1 MSELQEVTT
10 TDLENSISPDNDSI
24 ILSEKDEDS
33 DFDEDLNN
41 SIIMP
46 GNENIVRVPPR
57 PPIDS
62 ENYVI
67 ENNAENNDDENNII
81 YERDQ
86 IANTDDEDEDEDE
99 DDDNENKDNSEN
111 ADKNADKP
119 ENVIISTEE
128 ANNLV
133 ASEDEDEDETDSED
147 EDNETYQKLDHELDR
162 DILLEYHPEAKY
174 SSYNEVLAQS
184 KIVRNKNGEIIDEL
198 HTTLPFLTKYEK
210 ARILGLRAKQINNG
224 SEPFVNIPNNVIDGS
239 IIAEMEL
246 KQNKIPFIIRRP
258 IPNGGSEYWKISD
271 LELLED

>member
-10 TDLENSISPDNDSI
+10 TDLEKSISPNNNSI
-24 ILSEKDEDS
+24 ILSEKDDDS
-33 DFDEDLNN
+33 DFEEEFNN
-41 SIIMP
+41 TMMP

-57 PPIDS
+57 LPISS

-86 IANTDDEDEDEDE
+86 IANTDDED
-99 DDDNENKDNSEN
+99 DDDDEEDNGNKDNSEN

-128 ANNLV
+128 ATNLV
-133 ASEDEDEDETDSED
+133 ASEDEEETDSED
-147 EDNETYQKLDHELDR
+147 EDNETYQKLEHELDR

-271 LELLED
+271 LEQFED

>member
-33 DFDEDLNN
+33 DFDEDLDN

-86 IANTDDEDEDEDE
+86 IANTDDEDEDED
-99 DDDNENKDNSEN
+99 DDNENKNNSEN
-111 ADKNADKP
+111 ADKNTDKP

>member
-10 TDLENSISPDNDSI
+10 TDLEKSISPDNDSI

-33 DFDEDLNN
+33 DFDEDLDN

-99 DDDNENKDNSEN
+99 DDDNENKDNSE
-111 ADKNADKP
+111 NADKP

>member
-99 DDDNENKDNSEN
+99 DDDED
-111 ADKNADKP
+111 AD
-119 ENVIISTEE
+119 
-128 ANNLV
+128 
-133 ASEDEDEDETDSED
+133 
-147 EDNETYQKLDHELDR
+147 
-162 DILLEYHPEAKY
+162 
-174 SSYNEVLAQS
+174 
-184 KIVRNKNGEIIDEL
+184 
-198 HTTLPFLTKYEK
+198 
-210 ARILGLRAKQINNG
+210 
-224 SEPFVNIPNNVIDGS
+224 DG
-239 IIAEMEL
+239 
-246 KQNKIPFIIRRP
+246 
-258 IPNGGSEYWKISD
+258 D
-271 LELLED
+271 DDDDDD

>member
-1 MSELQEVTT
+1 
-10 TDLENSISPDNDSI
+10 
-24 ILSEKDEDS
+24 
-33 DFDEDLNN
+33 
-41 SIIMP
+41 MP

-57 PPIDS
+57 LPISS

-67 ENNAENNDDENNII
+67 QNNDDENNII

-86 IANTDDEDEDEDE
+86 IANTYDE
-99 DDDNENKDNSEN
+99 DDDDDEEDNGNKDNSEN

-128 ANNLV
+128 ATNLV
-133 ASEDEDEDETDSED
+133 ASEDEEETDSED
-147 EDNETYQKLDHELDR
+147 EDNETYQKLEHELDR

-224 SEPFVNIPNNVIDGS
+224 SEPFVNIPNNIIDGS

-271 LELLED
+271 LEQFED

>member
-10 TDLENSISPDNDSI
+10 TDLEKSISPDNDSI

-33 DFDEDLNN
+33 DFDEDLDN

-86 IANTDDEDEDEDE
+86 IANTDDEDEDED
-99 DDDNENKDNSEN
+99 DDNENKNNSEN

>member
-1 MSELQEVTT
+1 MNELQEVTT
-10 TDLENSISPDNDSI
+10 TDLEKSISPNNNSI
-24 ILSEKDEDS
+24 ILSEKDDDS
-33 DFDEDLNN
+33 DFEEEFDNTTML
-41 SIIMP
+41 
-46 GNENIVRVPPR
+46 GNENIRIPPR
-57 PPIDS
+57 PAVAS

-67 ENNAENNDDENNII
+67 QNNDDENNII

-86 IANTDDEDEDEDE
+86 LANTDDDDDDDEE
-99 DDDNENKDNSEN
+99 DDEEDNENKDNSKN

-133 ASEDEDEDETDSED
+133 VSEDDDEDETDSED
-147 EDNETYQKLDHELDR
+147 EDNETYQKLEHELDR

-224 SEPFVNIPNNVIDGS
+224 SEPFVNIPNNIIDGS

-271 LELLED
+271 LEQFED